1 MTADPEMV
9 EPASPLPVRFGPD
22 GLVPATIQ
30 DVDTGAVLM
39 VAFMNAEALAR
50 TLATG
55 RTHFWSRSRGK
66 LWRKGETSGHEQIV
80 EDIHLNCEQNSLL
93 VSVRQIGACCHDG
106 YPTCYYRRL
115 EADGSLTVVQD
126 RWFDP
131 ADVYGAPGAPPAESV
146 ETLTRRWYGAY
157 EFLRDHDLEAESST
171 SRRLRRGDPSSRTRV
186 FDELNELAGV
196 LDGVHVH
203 GGPAEDT
210 ILEGSQCL
218 YWLAVTAVQD
228 AVPWEALRPDRAL
241 LTGSD
246 VLPPATAARVL
257 RAEAARWSP
266 PASAENHL
274 AARCHAAIAIVA
286 QACAAMSVAPPNL
299 IRHDLGELRSR
310 PYLSAYFSGK

>member
-1 MTADPEMV
+1 MV

-80 EDIHLNCEQNSLL
+80 EDIHLNCKQNSLL

-131 ADVYGAPGAPPAESV
+131 AAVYGASRGHPEQCAE
-146 ETLTRRWYGAY
+146 
-157 EFLRDHDLEAESST
+157 
-171 SRRLRRGDPSSRTRV
+171 
-186 FDELNELAGV
+186 
-196 LDGVHVH
+196 
-203 GGPAEDT
+203 
-210 ILEGSQCL
+210 
-218 YWLAVTAVQD
+218 
-228 AVPWEALRPDRAL
+228 
-241 LTGSD
+241 
-246 VLPPATAARVL
+246 
-257 RAEAARWSP
+257 
-266 PASAENHL
+266 
-274 AARCHAAIAIVA
+274 
-286 QACAAMSVAPPNL
+286 
-299 IRHDLGELRSR
+299 
-310 PYLSAYFSGK
+310 